1 MDIAADR
8 AATAA
13 PPLRSDLQL
22 LADLVEPGAR
32 VLDVGCGDG
41 ALLAY
46 LAEAKHVD
54 GRGIELSQAGVN
66 ACVARGLAVVQGD
79 ADTDLADYPS
89 NAFDD
94 VILSQTIQAT
104 RNPKAVLADLLRI
117 GRRVIVSFPNFG
129 HWEVRLKLFT
139 TGRMP
144 VTKALDE
151 AWFETQNIHL
161 CTIRD
166 FLALARELGAD
177 VDRGIAVDRQ
187 GRPHDVSRRM
197 IFANLFA
204 VSAIFRLSRGA

>member
-1 MDIAADR
+1 MDQ
-8 AATAA
+8 TTNPA
-13 PPLRSDLQL
+13 PALR
-22 LADLVEPGAR
+22 ADLLLIANMVAPGAR

-46 LAEAKHVD
+46 LAEAKNVD

-66 ACVARGLAVVQGD
+66 AAVARGLAVVQGD
-79 ADTDLADYPS
+79 ADQDLSDYPS

-129 HWEVRLKLFT
+129 HWEVRLKLLG

-144 VTKALDE
+144 VTRALDE
-151 AWFETQNIHL
+151 PWYETQNIHL

-166 FLALARELGAD
+166 FLGLADALGASVD
-177 VDRGIAVDRQ
+177 HGVTVDRR
-187 GRPHDVSRRM
+187 GRVHDVSARM
-197 IFANLFA
+197 AFANLFGI
-204 VSAIFRLSRGA
+204 SAIFRLSRRA